1 MVKISKLFFLY
12 VILLILIGLKGSILI
27 SLIFVFLHELVHY
40 FVAKKMHFKGYYI
53 EILPMGTVL
62 NLKDLN
68 DAEPFEDF
76 VISIAGPIFN
86 LLCGVIFFGGAKIFS
101 IDGQLIKDIYLSN
114 FALGIFNLIPAF
126 PLDGGRIVR
135 DILQTRTIYKRANK
149 IAVKISVVSGISVF
163 IIFILTAIF
172 SKINFSIL
180 IMAIFILFSTYKEKE
195 RIVYVIMSDIVKKRL
210 KFLDRGYMENR
221 QLSVNYN
228 WDLLKLLSVVDKN
241 KYNIFL
247 VLNDDMEYVGTI
259 YEAEVIKALKLYGN
273 ISIEEYIGI
282 KRYNDEARAI
292 NKLTEKSIEE
302 WEDWADN

>member
-12 VILLILIGLKGSILI
+12 VILLILIGLKGNILI
-27 SLIFVFLHELVHY
+27 SLIFVFLHELVHN
-40 FVAKKMHFKGYYI
+40 VIAKKFHFKGYYI
-53 EILPMGTVL
+53 EIMPIGTVL

-86 LLCGVIFFGGAKIFS
+86 VLCGVFFWGVSKFFLVDWQI
-101 IDGQLIKDIYLSN
+101 IKDIYLSN

-126 PLDGGRIVR
+126 PLDGGRIAR

-149 IAVKISVVSGISVF
+149 IAVKISVVSGICVF
-163 IIFILTAIF
+163 IIFILTAVF
-172 SKINFSIL
+172 NKINISIL
-180 IMAIFILFSTYKEKE
+180 IMSIFILFSTYKERE

-221 QLSVNYN
+221 QLSVSYS
-228 WDLLKLLSVVDKN
+228 WDLLKLLSIVDKN
-241 KYNIFL
+241 KYNIFS
-247 VLNDDMEYVGTI
+247 VLNSDMEYVGTI
-259 YEAEVIKALKLYGN
+259 YEAEVIQALKLYGN

-282 KRYNDEARAI
+282 KKYNDEERAI